1 MKFDE
6 IAEAG
11 GSATRAEPSVPEEQ
25 TTLPQVG
32 AAHVGAAPISYG

>member
-11 GSATRAEPSVPEEQ
+11 GSAKRAEPSVPEEQ
-25 TTLPQVG
+25 ATLPQVG
-32 AAHVGAAPISYG
+32 AAHVGAAGALY